1 MGLQSAVCDG
11 LLRLSPVISQ
21 FRVMTR
27 FRGARLVLPILFV
40 TVFLDLVGFGII
52 IPFLAYY
59 VESFGARA
67 AVVGLLMSSYSLAQ
81 FLFAPVWG
89 RISDRVGRRPI
100 LLLGLTGS
108 VAGFTLF
115 GLAGTLGLLFVGRV
129 LMGIFGA
136 TIPTA
141 QAAVADVTAPQDR
154 ARGMGLIGAA
164 IGLGFIL
171 GPALGGVLSNLSSVL
186 RLPLFES
193 NPYALPCLAS
203 AALAALNLIAA
214 AFFLPESLPHDRRGS
229 HSGEAFSRIAILS
242 RGLTDRRL
250 RLLVLVYFL
259 FMLGFTMMEATLTLF
274 IERRIGA
281 GDHAQLVRR
290 VGYLFGFIGII
301 QVGLQGGLVGRL
313 ARLFGER
320 KLLIAGCA
328 VTALALAALP
338 FAASWPG
345 IYGCAF
351 GLACGHGLS
360 QPSVASLISR
370 AAPPQT
376 QGGALGIS
384 QSAASLARVLGPA
397 MGGALFEQI
406 APGAPYVVAAGLS
419 IAAVVCAAPGRRD
432 A

>member
-1 MGLQSAVCDG
+1 
-11 LLRLSPVISQ
+11 
-21 FRVMTR
+21 
-27 FRGARLVLPILFV
+27 VLPILFV
-40 TVFLDLVGFGII
+40 TVFIDLVGFGII

-81 FLFAPVWG
+81 FVFAPVWG

-100 LLLGLTGS
+100 LLLGLLGS
-108 VAGFTLF
+108 VAGYTLF
-115 GLAGTLGLLFVGRV
+115 GLAGTLGLLFVGRA

-154 ARGMGLIGAA
+154 AKGMGLIGAA

-171 GPALGGVLSNLSSVL
+171 GPALGGVLSNLSGVL
-186 RLPLFES
+186 HVGLFQR

-203 AALAALNLIAA
+203 AALAGLNLVAA
-214 AFFLPESLPHDRRGS
+214 AFFLPESLPRHLRGS
-229 HSGEAFSRIAILS
+229 PSSRASRMQQIT
-242 RGLTDRRL
+242 RGLTDPRMRM
-250 RLLVLVYFL
+250 LVLVYFL

-274 IERRIGA
+274 IEKRIGA
-281 GDHAQLVRR
+281 RDHAQLVRR

-301 QVGLQGGLVGRL
+301 QVALQGGLVGRL
-313 ARLFGER
+313 AQVFGER
-320 KLLIAGCA
+320 KLLIVGCGI
-328 VTALALAALP
+328 TAIALGALP
-338 FAASWPG
+338 AASSWAG

-370 AAPPQT
+370 AASAET
-376 QGGALGIS
+376 QGGALGVS
-384 QSAASLARVLGPA
+384 QSAASLARVIGPA
-397 MGGALFEQI
+397 LGGALFQQVT
-406 APGAPYVVAAGLS
+406 PGTPYLVAAALS
-419 IAAVVCAAPGRRD
+419 LGALICARLET
-432 A
+432 

>member
-1 MGLQSAVCDG
+1 
-11 LLRLSPVISQ
+11 
-21 FRVMTR
+21 
-27 FRGARLVLPILFV
+27 VLPVLFV
-40 TVFLDLVGFGII
+40 TVFIDLVGFGII

-89 RISDRVGRRPI
+89 RVSDRVGRRPI

-108 VAGFTLF
+108 VAGYTLF

-141 QAAVADVTAPQDR
+141 QAAIADVTAPQDR
-154 ARGMGLIGAA
+154 ARGMGLLGAA

-171 GPALGGVLSNLSSVL
+171 GPALGGVLSNLSAVI
-186 RLPLFES
+186 RLPLFEK

-203 AALAALNLIAA
+203 AALAALNLCAA
-214 AFFLPESLPHDRRGS
+214 AFFLPESLSRERRGTTT
-229 HSGEAFSRIAILS
+229 GAKLSRIEVLS
-242 RGLTDRRL
+242 RGFGDPRL

-274 IERRIGA
+274 IERRVGTR
-281 GDHAQLVRR
+281 DHAQLVRR
-290 VGYLFGFIGII
+290 VGYLFGFIGVI
-301 QVGLQGGLVGRL
+301 QVALQGGLVGRL
-313 ARLFGER
+313 ATTFGER
-320 KLLIAGCA
+320 RLLVAGCA
-328 VTALALAALP
+328 LTALALGGLP
-338 FAASWPG
+338 FAASWSG
-345 IYGCAF
+345 IYVCSF
-351 GLACGHGLS
+351 GLACGLGLS

-370 AAPPQT
+370 AAPADT
-376 QGGALGIS
+376 QGGALGVS
-384 QSAASLARVLGPA
+384 QSAASLARVLGPTI
-397 MGGALFEQI
+397 GGALFQHV

-419 IAAVVCAAPGRRD
+419 LAAVVCARLRN
-432 A
+432 

>member
-1 MGLQSAVCDG
+1 
-11 LLRLSPVISQ
+11 
-21 FRVMTR
+21 
-27 FRGARLVLPILFV
+27 VLPILFV

-81 FLFAPVWG
+81 FVFAPVWG
-89 RISDRVGRRPI
+89 RLSDRVGRRPI
-100 LLLGLTGS
+100 LLLGLLGS
-108 VAGFTLF
+108 VAGFTVF
-115 GLAGTLGLLFVGRV
+115 GLASTLSMLFLGRV

-141 QAAVADVTAPQDR
+141 QAAVADVTAPEDR

-171 GPALGGVLSNLSSVL
+171 GPALGGLLSNLSSVL
-186 RLPLFES
+186 RLPLFER
-193 NPYALPCLAS
+193 NPYALPCFAS
-203 AALAALNLIAA
+203 AALAASNLVAA
-214 AFFLPESLPHDRRGS
+214 AFFLPESLPAGRRGS
-229 HSGEAFSRIAILS
+229 RIAERFSRLDQIS
-242 RGLTDRRL
+242 RGLTDPRVRRL
-250 RLLVLVYFL
+250 LLTYFL

-274 IERRIGA
+274 IEGRIGA
-281 GDHAQLVRR
+281 GDHALLVRR

-301 QVGLQGGLVGRL
+301 QVALQGGLVGRL
-313 ARLFGER
+313 ARAFGER
-320 KLLIAGCA
+320 QLLIAGCSI
-328 VTALALAALP
+328 TALSLAAMP
-338 FAASWPG
+338 AAASWAG

-360 QPSVASLISR
+360 QPSITSLISR
-370 AAPPQT
+370 AAPAES

-397 MGGALFEQI
+397 MGGALFQQV
-406 APGAPYVVAAGLS
+406 APGAPYLVAAALS
-419 IAAVVCAAPGRRD
+419 VAAVLCATPGRRVP

>member
-1 MGLQSAVCDG
+1 
-11 LLRLSPVISQ
+11 
-21 FRVMTR
+21 
-27 FRGARLVLPILFV
+27 VLPILFV
-40 TVFLDLVGFGII
+40 TVFIDLVGFGII

-67 AVVGLLMSSYSLAQ
+67 ATVGLLMSSYSLAQ
-81 FLFAPVWG
+81 FVFAPVWG
-89 RISDRVGRRPI
+89 RVSDRVGRRPI
-100 LLLGLTGS
+100 LLVGLLGS
-108 VAGFTLF
+108 VAGYTLF
-115 GLAGTLGLLFVGRV
+115 GLAGTLGLLFVGRI

-141 QAAVADVTAPQDR
+141 QAAVADVTAPEDR

-171 GPALGGVLSNLSSVL
+171 GPALGGVLSNLSSVI
-186 RLPLFES
+186 RLPLFEK

-203 AALAALNLIAA
+203 AVLAACNLVAA
-214 AFFLPESLPHDRRGS
+214 AFFLPESLSRERRGTT
-229 HSGEAFSRIAILS
+229 GARLSRIELLS
-242 RGLTDRRL
+242 RGFSDPRL

-281 GDHAQLVRR
+281 RDHAELVRR
-290 VGYLFGFIGII
+290 VGYLFGFIGVI
-301 QVGLQGGLVGRL
+301 QVALQGGLVGRL
-313 ARLFGER
+313 ARAFGER
-320 KLLIAGCA
+320 RLLIAGCA
-328 VTALALAALP
+328 LTALALATLP
-338 FAASWPG
+338 VAASWSG
-345 IYGCAF
+345 IYACAF

-370 AAPPQT
+370 AAAADM
-376 QGGALGIS
+376 QGGALGVS

-397 MGGALFEQI
+397 MGGALFQQV

-419 IAAVVCAAPGRRD
+419 LAAVVCASRGPRLGGYA
-432 A
+432 